1 MCRPRTALLFQDGNF
16 VGREYRQRL
25 MEAGREPDVTIA
37 VGRMKP
43 ESIAF
48 ERERTAGR
56 WNPPAFAPDHRFDGL
71 KDPAL
76 LDLLRAERIDLCI
89 QGGVG
94 ILKAEHLAA
103 PRLGWINVHPGK
115 LPAYRGNS
123 CPEWALAEGHLVFAT
138 AHLIDTGIDTGPVI
152 CDAPLSIPQHWS
164 YPDLRAN
171 LYAHCAAVLIQALA
185 RLDAASPET
194 LSTFVT
200 PQDETGA
207 RYLNAI
213 PADKLELAKSRLR
226 PQEIAA

>member
-1 MCRPRTALLFQDGNF
+1 MSRPRTALLFQDGNF
-16 VGREYRQRL
+16 VGREYHARL
-25 MEAGREPDVTIA
+25 KEAGREPDVSIA

-48 ERERTAGR
+48 ERERTAHR
-56 WNPPAFAPDHRFDGL
+56 WNPPAFEPGHRFDGL
-71 KDPAL
+71 RDPAL

-94 ILKAEHLAA
+94 ILKAHHLAA
-103 PRLGWINVHPGK
+103 PSLGWINVHPGR

-123 CPEWALAEGHLVFAT
+123 CPEWALAEGEPIHAT

-152 CDAPLSIPQHWS
+152 CDAPLSVPQHWS

-171 LYAHCAAVLIQALA
+171 LYAHCARVLIQALKK
-185 RLDAASPET
+185 LDTATPET
-194 LSTFVT
+194 LHSFVT

-207 RYLNAI
+207 RYLLAI
-213 PADKLELAKSRLR
+213 PADKLELAKARLA
-226 PQEIAA
+226 PEEIAA